1 MAGGNYRKKNSVT
14 AICEARSLGDAPCPE
29 PQLHVTWESR
39 LSIVSHVQLQRTAPW
54 LDKHE
59 GGIEAIRSIVID
71 DKLGI
76 AAELEARMGF
86 LVETYQ
92 CEWKQVV
99 EDPERRATFEQFVNA
114 PGLKEDGIEFMTERE
129 QRRPVDWPGLGG
141 DGTLPG
147 ACSSRPPLTH
157 ARFVQPLGK

>member
-1 MAGGNYRKKNSVT
+1 MRNRYYILT
-14 AICEARSLGDAPCPE
+14 ADK
-29 PQLHVTWESR
+29 
-39 LSIVSHVQLQRTAPW
+39 LQRTAPW